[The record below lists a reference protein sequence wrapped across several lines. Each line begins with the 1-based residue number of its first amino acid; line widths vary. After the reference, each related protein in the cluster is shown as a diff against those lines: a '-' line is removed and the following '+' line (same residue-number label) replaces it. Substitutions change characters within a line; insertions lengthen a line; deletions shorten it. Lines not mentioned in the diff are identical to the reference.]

1 MSPREERGVQAK
13 VKPGKVVVDRT
24 RAKVIVMVKADGAQ
38 PTAGSRSR
46 SGETYR
52 AKLKNGRAVVKLPK
66 FAKTGKKTVRVKYL
80 GNATTTAD
88 TAKVTFRVVK
98 K

>member
-1 MSPREERGVQAK
+1 MVN
-13 VKPGKVVVDRT
+13 RT
-24 RAKVIVMVKADGAQ
+24 EAKVIVVVKADGDA
-38 PTAGSRSR
+38 ANGRVEVKVN
-46 SGETYR
+46 GKTYK
-52 AKLKNGRAVVKLPK
+52 AKLNNGRAVVKLPK